1 MLSDDRSALPFDSGR
16 DARRYLI
23 EAAGMYVLTG
33 LNFAL
38 VWLAPSLAVIFGLV
52 QAVVFLKCVVPRA
65 SRLPLREFWTVRS
78 WALSDREVEV
88 LSPRFV
94 MRALE
99 DQRWPKLLLVAVLLI
114 SLAPV
119 VVSAWIVRDELF

>member
-1 MLSDDRSALPFDSGR
+1 
-16 DARRYLI
+16 
-23 EAAGMYVLTG
+23 MYVLTG